1 MIGKTH
7 RNRRSHRGYLLLE
20 MLAAAVLVMTL
31 VVVSTQMIEA
41 SAHQRLALRHRQAAM
56 EEAANLLERIAA
68 RPWSQL
74 TPAAVAHERLSDDA
88 RQALPGGALS
98 IELRPEGGPP
108 AARQVLVT
116 VAWREAPGR
125 EPLAVRL
132 AAWRFQDAA
141 TPAAGKGGRP

>member
-1 MIGKTH
+1 MIAETHKT
-7 RNRRSHRGYLLLE
+7 RRAHRGYLLLE
-20 MLAAAVLVMTL
+20 MLAAAALVTTL
-31 VVVSTQMIEA
+31 VVVSTQMLEA
-41 SAHQRLALRHRQAAM
+41 SAAQRLAMRHRQVAM

-74 TPAAVAHERLSDDA
+74 TPAAVAHEPLSDDA
-88 RQALPGGALS
+88 RQALPGGTLS

-116 VAWREAPGR
+116 VAWREAAGR

-132 AAWRFQDAA
+132 AAWRYG
-141 TPAAGKGGRP
+141 PSHE